1 MARNW
6 TPETPASGV
15 VRVDTVRIALTD
27 VTAVEARR
35 LSIVRTVALTVVAV
49 PVLFVAALLT
59 A

>member
-1 MARNW
+1 
-6 TPETPASGV
+6 
-15 VRVDTVRIALTD
+15 VDTVRIALTD